1 MAEHTIEAARA
12 AIRRALAGAKY
23 TNYIPAV
30 MGRDDGGGSFTF
42 TVPGG
47 RGYTYVRVVN
57 GGNVVSTT
65 TAINRAGIAN
75 TGDLPIWLDK
85 DIDGR
90 LIIVSARFV
99 G

>member
-1 MAEHTIEAARA
+1 MTTTLEDARNAVRLALARA
-12 AIRRALAGAKY
+12 KY
-23 TNYIPAV
+23 LNYIPAV

-47 RGYTYVRVVN
+47 RGFTYVRVVN
-57 GGNVVSTT
+57 GGNVVSTA

-85 DIDGR
+85 DIDGK
-90 LIIVSARFV
+90 LIIISARFV